1 MKYKCEKYKKY
12 SKALALKYLIILMSL
27 ILIKS
32 QNQSNIFIFL
42 LEDNQ
47 ISLKVK
53 GNGYVTI
60 FYPSSNFKP
69 SSYYLNSD
77 PVQKEIIN
85 NDATIELHN
94 SENLIKLIFSNTV
107 TSCSSMFMGCSNILE
122 IDLSNFDS
130 SSVQSIDSM
139 FQDCTS
145 LKKITFGNFKTSQI
159 TSMGNT
165 FQNCSSLE
173 TLDLS
178 SFDISNVIFF
188 HYMFYGCSS
197 LKYLD
202 LSNFDTSSQTGCVH
216 NLFYNGCEKL
226 EFVNFRQAKLSITR
240 PEQFQNMFGY
250 TAKNIVFCADESNI
264 NILNQLIGQND
275 CSVKITDCS
284 NWRKYQKK
292 IVPDSDICVNNCLNT
307 SYPYEYL
314 GRCYERCPNRTIPV
328 NYICYDCSKLG
339 KCPDITPTEF
349 KNQIKEKISDYIN
362 SSKVINGSNF
372 LASIISSDEINPE
385 EQLKNGISAFD
396 LGNCTNVLKEHYRI
410 PNEENLI
417 ILNMEIKNEN
427 DKSDKSFNL
436 GKNTQLEIY
445 DYSGN
450 KLDLSVCH
458 EDIKIFKY
466 IGDVEE
472 IDIDSAKSL
481 SNQGI
486 DLFNPS
492 DKFFNDLCHNYD
504 ISEGKDIILTDRRN
518 DIYQNVSFCQYGC
531 KYKGMNYNLMAANCI
546 CDSSFIQ
553 EEYDNIN
560 FESEESINF
569 NEIKN
574 IFLSNLLSFNLE
586 VLRCYNLVID
596 KKIIITNI
604 GLYCLFIMFILQII
618 FFFIYLI
625 KKLKPLKHYMLQL
638 NNQKSDS
645 KQNNNNKKNIN
656 IINNKS
662 YKKID
667 DKTISKNK
675 IKSTPPPKIHKE
687 LRSKNKY
694 RFNQNNNL
702 LLYKSK
708 NLISSNNISKHYIN
722 IRKSIIL
729 PKNNLK
735 LKNYLMKGDIS
746 EEYNNLKEKSINN
759 KNSSIYNIKSE
770 KRNFLKRQHIIE
782 NESRKKR
789 KNCNKIRYSINNK
802 NININKK
809 LQNIYDMQDL
819 DYEEA
824 ILTDKRG
831 YLKMYWGFLV
841 DTQIILGTFC
851 TDNHLDLFV
860 IKLSFFIFT
869 FQISFFLNALFYTD
883 EYISNAYH
891 NDGVLDII
899 SGLPKSIYS
908 YIATLIT
915 TNLLRI
921 LSSSKSELIRLI
933 KEKQIYKIYLNLI
946 HKKLEKLRKKL
957 IVYFILLF
965 LLSLFFLY
973 HVAAF
978 CAVYKNS
985 QKYWFLGCL
994 ESFGMDSLVSLIIC
1008 IFLSLLRFISI
1019 KKKIK
1024 YMFTISNFISNLL

>member
-32 QNQSNIFIFL
+32 KNQGNIFIFL

-372 LASIISSDEINPE
+372 LATVLSSDNTEPE
-385 EQLKNGISAFD
+385 EQIK
-396 LGNCTNVLKEHYRI
+396 
-410 PNEENLI
+410 EENLI

-531 KYKGMNYNLMAANCI
+531 KYKGMNYNLMAANCM
-546 CDSSFIQ
+546 CDSSFL
-553 EEYDNIN
+553 EEDSDNLI
-560 FESEESINF
+560 FESSESNNF
-569 NEIKN
+569 KEIKK
-574 IFLSNLLSFNLE
+574 IFLENLFSFNFD
-586 VLRCYNLVID
+586 VLKCYNLVIN
-596 KKIIITNI
+596 KEIIVRNI
-604 GLYCLFIMFILQII
+604 GFYCLFLMFILQII
-618 FFFIYLI
+618 FFVIYLA
-625 KKLKPLKHYMLQL
+625 KKLKSIKHFML
-638 NNQKSDS
+638 
-645 KQNNNNKKNIN
+645 NK
-656 IINNKS
+656 
-662 YKKID
+662 
-667 DKTISKNK
+667 
-675 IKSTPPPKIHKE
+675 
-687 LRSKNKY
+687 
-694 RFNQNNNL
+694 
-702 LLYKSK
+702 
-708 NLISSNNISKHYIN
+708 
-722 IRKSIIL
+722 
-729 PKNNLK
+729 
-735 LKNYLMKGDIS
+735 
-746 EEYNNLKEKSINN
+746 KSINN
-759 KNSSIYNIKSE
+759 KNNI
-770 KRNFLKRQHIIE
+770 II
-782 NESRKKR
+782 
-789 KNCNKIRYSINNK
+789 
-802 NININKK
+802 
-809 LQNIYDMQDL
+809 
-819 DYEEA
+819 
-824 ILTDKRG
+824 
-831 YLKMYWGFLV
+831 
-841 DTQIILGTFC
+841 
-851 TDNHLDLFV
+851 
-860 IKLSFFIFT
+860 
-869 FQISFFLNALFYTD
+869 
-883 EYISNAYH
+883 
-891 NDGVLDII
+891 
-899 SGLPKSIYS
+899 
-908 YIATLIT
+908 
-915 TNLLRI
+915 
-921 LSSSKSELIRLI
+921 
-933 KEKQIYKIYLNLI
+933 
-946 HKKLEKLRKKL
+946 
-957 IVYFILLF
+957 
-965 LLSLFFLY
+965 
-973 HVAAF
+973 
-978 CAVYKNS
+978 
-985 QKYWFLGCL
+985 
-994 ESFGMDSLVSLIIC
+994 
-1008 IFLSLLRFISI
+1008 
-1019 KKKIK
+1019 
-1024 YMFTISNFISNLL
+1024 